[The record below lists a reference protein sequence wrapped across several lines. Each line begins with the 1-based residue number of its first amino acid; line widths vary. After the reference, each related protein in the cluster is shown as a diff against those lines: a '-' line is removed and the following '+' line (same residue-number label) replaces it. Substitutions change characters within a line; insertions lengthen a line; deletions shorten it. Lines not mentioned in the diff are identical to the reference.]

1 MSLSTDMHDALSELI
16 IGMDEAVAPFRFD
29 KLLYITLPPLSLSKD
44 IVGFKGCWKHSPDG
58 GYWKNEIPKNEDLA
72 VTRELSSTLSA
83 LFIDKPLSVSDAD
96 KDITMCVELLFGSQ
110 YDKSCRLYQCY
121 GPGAFNGIFIYSQN
135 SDTLSHASESLSD
148 ISSFFQNLHFKVSKK
163 TMSQEFMTVKV
174 SPREKQVLKGMA
186 AGLNYEK
193 IGTCLGISPFTV
205 RAYSRALGLKLNC
218 NDRAAIIL
226 RALALNL
233 I

>member
-1 MSLSTDMHDALSELI
+1 M
-16 IGMDEAVAPFRFD
+16 P
-29 KLLYITLPPLSLSKD
+29 
-44 IVGFKGCWKHSPDG
+44 C
-58 GYWKNEIPKNEDLA
+58 
-72 VTRELSSTLSA
+72 
-83 LFIDKPLSVSDAD
+83 
-96 KDITMCVELLFGSQ
+96 LFGSQ

>member
-96 KDITMCVELLFGSQ
+96 KDITI
-110 YDKSCRLYQCY
+110 R
-121 GPGAFNGIFIYSQN
+121 
-135 SDTLSHASESLSD
+135 
-148 ISSFFQNLHFKVSKK
+148 ISKE
-163 TMSQEFMTVKV
+163 TMSQESMAVKI

-193 IGTCLGISPFTV
+193 IGDCLGISPFTV

-218 NDRAAIIL
+218 NDKTAITL
-226 RALALNL
+226 RAMALNL
-233 I
+233 V

>member
-96 KDITMCVELLFGSQ
+96 KDIT
-110 YDKSCRLYQCY
+110 
-121 GPGAFNGIFIYSQN
+121 
-135 SDTLSHASESLSD
+135 T
-148 ISSFFQNLHFKVSKK
+148 
-163 TMSQEFMTVKV
+163 QEFMTVKV